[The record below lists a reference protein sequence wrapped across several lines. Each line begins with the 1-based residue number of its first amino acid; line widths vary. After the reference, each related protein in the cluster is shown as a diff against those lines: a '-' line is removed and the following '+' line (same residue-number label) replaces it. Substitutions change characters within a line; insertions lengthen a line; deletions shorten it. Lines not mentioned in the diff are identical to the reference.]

1 MEAAR
6 SIVHP
11 ALRGPRA
18 ARHCVV
24 LAVVPLVVAIGCR
37 KNSTPD
43 ATAEPAA
50 SAAGAGSAAAPA
62 DKPASAF
69 KDARFQLQIQPKGSY
84 KAGQA
89 GQVQIALSV
98 NAPFHCNDKYPYK
111 FKLKDSAGVKYADKV
126 VKKDA
131 VQLERHRATMTVD
144 FTPES
149 AGKKTIAGKFLFS
162 LCSADKCLVERRDLA
177 LDVNVD

>member
-1 MEAAR
+1 METAR

-11 ALRGPRA
+11 APRGPRA
-18 ARHCVV
+18 ARQFVV
-24 LAVVPLVVAIGCR
+24 LAVVPLVVAVGC
-37 KNSTPD
+37 KKKSSPD

-50 SAAGAGSAAAPA
+50 SAAGASSGAALAG
-62 DKPASAF
+62 KPASEF

-89 GQVQIALSV
+89 GQVQIVLSA

-111 FKLKDSAGVKYADKV
+111 FKLKDSEGVKYADKI

-131 VQLERHRATMTVD
+131 VQLEKHRATMTVD

-149 AGKKTIAGKFLFS
+149 TGKKTIAGKFLFS
-162 LCSADKCLVERRDLA
+162 LCSADKCLVERRDLS